1 MANVKPSIPKGMR
14 DFSPAEMI
22 KRNYIF
28 EVIKDCFQRFGF
40 LPLETPAMENL
51 STLTGKYGEE
61 GDRLIFKVL
70 NSGDFLK
77 DTSIA
82 EGNFENINVKT
93 LLPQISEKALR
104 YDLTVPFARYVVMH
118 KNEIQFPFKRFQIQP
133 VWRADRPQKGR
144 YREFYQ
150 CDADIIGSNSLIN
163 EFELVQILDEVFTH
177 LNLNVV
183 IKVNNRKILSGIA
196 EYIGAAELITDITVA
211 IDKLDKIGKEKV
223 IDELKEKG
231 LSDEALVKVEPL
243 LDFKPITVLANETA
257 SYINNLIG
265 NTNIGRKGIE
275 ELESIFNL
283 ITKIPLQ
290 TAKFEFDLTLARG
303 LNYYTGAIFEVKL
316 NEEKSSFSGSLSGGG
331 RYDDLTGIFGL
342 PNMSGVG
349 ISFGADRIY
358 DVLEELNLFPQGNL
372 NNIKVMIANFGS
384 STSDFC
390 LRLLHRLR
398 QQSIAS
404 VYYPEEVKMK
414 KQFEY
419 AHQLSIPYV
428 VIIGEN
434 EMKQEKVSIK
444 DMKTGEQ
451 EMLSIHQLTTKL
463 KGK

>member
-1 MANVKPSIPKGMR
+1 MATIKPSIPKGMR
-14 DFSPAEMI
+14 DFSPSEMI

-28 EVIKDCFQRFGF
+28 DIIKDCFQRFGF

-51 STLTGKYGEE
+51 TTLTGKYGEE

-70 NSGDFLK
+70 NSGDFLDK
-77 DTSIA
+77 TDINN
-82 EGNFENINVKT
+82 GNEIDAKK
-93 LLPQISEKALR
+93 LLPQIAEKALR

-118 KNEIQFPFKRFQIQP
+118 KNDITFPFKRFQIQP

-150 CDADIIGSNSLIN
+150 CDADIIGSNSLLN
-163 EFELVQILDEVFTH
+163 EFELVQILDEVFTR
-177 LNLNVV
+177 LNLNVT
-183 IKVNNRKILSGIA
+183 IKINNRKILSGIA
-196 EYIGAAELITDITVA
+196 EYIGAANQITDITVA

-223 IDELKEKG
+223 IEELKAKG

-243 LDFKPITVLANETA
+243 LDFKPITVLANETGI
-257 SYINNLIG
+257 YINNLIG
-265 NTNIGRKGIE
+265 NTAIGNKGIE
-275 ELESIFNL
+275 ELQAVFDL
-283 ITKIPLQ
+283 TTKIPLQ

-316 NEEKSSFSGSLSGGG
+316 NEEKSTYTGSLSGGG

-342 PNMSGVG
+342 PNLSGVG

-358 DVLEELNLFPQGNL
+358 DVLEELNLFPQDNI
-372 NNIKVMIANFGS
+372 NSIKVMIANFGNT
-384 STSDFC
+384 TSDFC

-398 QQSIAS
+398 QQGIAT

-419 AHQLSIPYV
+419 ADALSIPYV
-428 VIIGEN
+428 VIIGED
-434 EMKQEKVSIK
+434 EMKQEKISVK
-444 DMKTGEQ
+444 NMKTGEQ
-451 EMLSIHQLTTKL
+451 EMLSINLLTSKL